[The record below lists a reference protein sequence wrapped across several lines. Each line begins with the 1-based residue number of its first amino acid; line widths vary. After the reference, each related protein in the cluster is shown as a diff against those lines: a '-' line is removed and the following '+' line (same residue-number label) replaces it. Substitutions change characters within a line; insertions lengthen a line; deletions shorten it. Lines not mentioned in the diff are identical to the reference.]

1 MLGAPKRLQPKLF
14 YQGVSLEER
23 IPPTHLLRRVRQTV
37 DFDFIRREVA
47 ELYGPCGHESLD
59 PAVLL
64 RLMLLLVLENVSSER
79 ALTEQLPYRLDW
91 LWFCEYD
98 LDEETP
104 NHSVLSKARR
114 RWGLAVFSELFQRVL
129 QQCVAAGLV
138 DGRTL
143 HVDASLIRANADS
156 SGLQPALR
164 LVAGALYDR
173 LEQEATG
180 QEPAPAAPPE
190 VATTERDDDG
200 PPPGTLVSSTDP
212 EARLTHKGGRSIL
225 GYKDHR
231 VVDDRCGIIT
241 ATVTTDAAT
250 AESHV
255 LGEALAQHQENVGC
269 RPRTVVADKG
279 YGTADVYRSMA
290 ERGITP
296 YIPHANH
303 QSARNPGLY
312 EARRFQ
318 YAAERD
324 AYLCPQGQWLKRH
337 GTSGRGYGHY
347 RAAKSVC
354 AACVCCGQCTTARD
368 GRALTRSLGQE
379 WIEWADGCFS
389 REHRRRLRR
398 RRMYRAEGSFADAAN
413 HHGYKR
419 ARWRGLVG
427 LTMQNLLVA
436 AAQNLRKLL
445 RASWR
450 KPATALLSVGHAG
463 RLDVAAV
470 RRLNGN
476 RFGCLGRFTFGPT
489 RFGDALSPSCG

>member
-1 MLGAPKRLQPKLF
+1 
-14 YQGVSLEER
+14 
-23 IPPTHLLRRVRQTV
+23 
-37 DFDFIRREVA
+37 
-47 ELYGPCGHESLD
+47 
-59 PAVLL
+59 
-64 RLMLLLVLENVSSER
+64 
-79 ALTEQLPYRLDW
+79 
-91 LWFCEYD
+91 
-98 LDEETP
+98 
-104 NHSVLSKARR
+104 
-114 RWGLAVFSELFQRVL
+114 
-129 QQCVAAGLV
+129 
-138 DGRTL
+138 
-143 HVDASLIRANADS
+143 
-156 SGLQPALR
+156 
-164 LVAGALYDR
+164 
-173 LEQEATG
+173 
-180 QEPAPAAPPE
+180 
-190 VATTERDDDG
+190 
-200 PPPGTLVSSTDP
+200 
-212 EARLTHKGGRSIL
+212 
-225 GYKDHR
+225 
-231 VVDDRCGIIT
+231 
-241 ATVTTDAAT
+241 
-250 AESHV
+250 V

-450 KPATALLSVGHAG
+450 KPATALLSVGLAA
-463 RLDVAAV
+463 RFDVAAV